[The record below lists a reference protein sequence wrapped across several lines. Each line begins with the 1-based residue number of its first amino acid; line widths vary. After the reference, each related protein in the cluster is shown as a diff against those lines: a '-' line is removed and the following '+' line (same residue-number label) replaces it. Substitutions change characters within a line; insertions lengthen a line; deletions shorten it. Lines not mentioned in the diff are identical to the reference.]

1 MSTRSCIILKVRK
14 EDMGKILGFRKS
26 ELPVPLEEWT
36 RDEGKEISKP
46 VKIEKEFIGI
56 YCHWDGYPEGVGAV
70 LKNKFTDYKQVLNLV
85 LGGDCSCIENGRVI
99 HYANREGEEWDDIHP
114 RQDDTAAKVAD
125 IFHGADAEY
134 AYLFDGDT
142 CEWCYESLDGTT
154 NGFEPL

>member
-14 EDMGKILGFRKS
+14 EDMGKILGFRKTA
-26 ELPVPLEEWT
+26 LPVPLEGWNY
-36 RDEGKEISKP
+36 RDGKDICKP
-46 VKIEKEFIGI
+46 VKIDKEFIGI

-85 LGGDCSCIENGRVI
+85 LGGDCSCIENERVI
-99 HYANREGEEWDDIHP
+99 HYANREGEEWNDIHP

-125 IFHGADAEY
+125 IFGWVDTEY

-142 CEWCYESLDGTT
+142 CEWCYKPLDGTS